1 MSRPLRSMRRQ
12 ITQYCLLLLSVWPWL
27 AAAQTLRTTAT
38 LKGTVTDSLTREP
51 LIHAVV
57 RVAGVRDT
65 LYTVTDREG
74 AFAVSGLS
82 CPQDCHITGSF
93 PGYGTH

>member
-1 MSRPLRSMRRQ
+1 MRRQ